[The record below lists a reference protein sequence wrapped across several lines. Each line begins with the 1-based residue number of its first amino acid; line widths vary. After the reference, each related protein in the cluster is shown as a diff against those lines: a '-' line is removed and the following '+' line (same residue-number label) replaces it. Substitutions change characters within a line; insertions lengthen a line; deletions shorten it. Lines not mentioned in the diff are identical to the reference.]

1 MRMRTTIGLS
11 LAVLLVASTAAMA
24 KQTQSADQQPRPSVK
39 SKPTKT
45 AAAVTRTAVTRAA
58 ARRNHAARQAG
69 RAGHRRGEEASQDA
83 AALPPADQHVGAVQ
97 IAGQREIGDAAWYGG
112 RHIGNRMANGER
124 LDAVRATAAHRSLPM
139 HSLVR
144 VTNLHNGRAVI
155 AKITDRGPVSQRLLI
170 DLSPRAADAIDMK
183 RSGIV
188 TVSIEPVVPMTNQ
201 AANPAPA
208 MAANPAAYPAS
219 VVAAN
224 PAAYPAP
231 AAAVN
236 PAKFAAPAAAANPA
250 AYPALAAVVNPAA
263 YPAPAAVVNPA
274 AYPAPAAV
282 VNPAAYPAPSLAVN
296 QAASVAQQ

>member
-1 MRMRTTIGLS
+1 MRTTIGLS
-11 LAVLLVASTAAMA
+11 LAVLLVASTAVMA

-39 SKPTKT
+39 SKPTKS
-45 AAAVTRTAVTRAA
+45 AAAVTRTAAKRS
-58 ARRNHAARQAG
+58 HAVRPAG
-69 RAGHRRGEEASQDA
+69 RAGHRREEASQDA

-97 IAGQREIGDAAWYGG
+97 IAGQREIGAAAWYGG

-144 VTNLHNGRAVI
+144 VTNIHNGRAVI

-170 DLSPRAADAIDMK
+170 DLSPRAADVLDMK

-208 MAANPAAYPAS
+208 MAANPAAYPGSA
-219 VVAAN
+219 VAAN

-236 PAKFAAPAAAANPA
+236 PAAYPAYAVAVNPAKFAAPAAA
-250 AYPALAAVVNPAA
+250 
-263 YPAPAAVVNPA
+263 
-274 AYPAPAAV
+274 